1 MLSMGVKTVS
11 NEGGK
16 PEKGNA
22 YYFNREGTIT
32 EVSIPSRHQ
41 DGHWEAVRHLLGG
54 DGVLVQPIRHLEGT
68 HGLIYVDEEG
78 MWKHPV
84 NASLTVA
91 IDVTERFHGPAVIM
105 KKPITPRFQSQIQLF
120 IPPDKEYE
128 FFKEE
133 E

>member
-1 MLSMGVKTVS
+1 MRSREVKMV

-16 PEKGNA
+16 PERNA
-22 YYFNREGTIT
+22 YYFNREGTVT
-32 EVSIPSRHQ
+32 EVLVPSRHQ
-41 DGHWEAVRHLLGG
+41 EYHWEAVRQLLGG
-54 DGVLVQPIRHLEGT
+54 DGVLVQPIRHLEET

-91 IDVTERFHGPAVIM
+91 IDVTERFHGPAVVM
-105 KKPITPRFQSQIQLF
+105 KKPINSRFQSQIELF
-120 IPPDKEYE
+120 IPLDKEYE